1 MLFQNI
7 KKVRYLKHYNLRKCY
22 FMADELQHSSK
33 NIASLDIQAKELGIG
48 GDLSP
53 ETDEILYKKRMQ
65 KRKEVQSKRLKVR
78 KTKKGLLIVF
88 TGNGKGKTTAS
99 LGMALR
105 TIGHGHKVA
114 IIQFIKGGWTTG
126 EEKALKNLS
135 SNISWQALGEGFT
148 WETQDRVRDK
158 ELVKE
163 AWQIAKKFI
172 IDESYKLVILDE
184 INIATKLGYLSPG
197 EIIKFIKS
205 LNNRKNHIVLTGR
218 GASESIINQADLVT
232 EMKLI
237 RHPFKEQGIKAQ
249 ECVEF

>member
-1 MLFQNI
+1 MPG
-7 KKVRYLKHYNLRKCY
+7 KEKPSSRKIT
-22 FMADELQHSSK
+22 D
-33 NIASLDIQAKELGIG
+33 LDLQAKELGIG
-48 GDLSP
+48 GKLSP
-53 ETDEILYKKRMQ
+53 ETDERLYKKRMQ
-65 KRKEVQSKRLKVR
+65 KRKDIQSKRLKER

-135 SNISWQALGEGFT
+135 SNISWHSLGEGFT
-148 WETQDRVRDK
+148 WETQDRVRDE
-158 ELVKE
+158 ELVRE
-163 AWQIAKKFI
+163 AWKVAKKFI
-172 IDESYKLVILDE
+172 IDESYKLIILDE
-184 INIATKLGYLSPG
+184 INIATKLGYLSPD
-197 EIIKFIKS
+197 EIISFIQS
-205 LNNRKNHIVLTGR
+205 LNDRKNHIVLTGR

-249 ECVEF
+249 ACIEF

>member
-1 MLFQNI
+1 MQ
-7 KKVRYLKHYNLRKCY
+7 
-22 FMADELQHSSK
+22 E
-33 NIASLDIQAKELGIG
+33 EP
-48 GDLSP
+48 LSP
-53 ETDEILYKKRMQ
+53 EKILNLDNQAREIGMGGKLSPENSETSYKKRMQ
-65 KRKEVQSKRLKVR
+65 QRKDIQNERLQIR

-105 TIGHGHKVA
+105 TIGHGYKVA

-135 SNISWQALGEGFT
+135 SSISWHALGEGFT
-148 WETQDRVRDK
+148 WETQDRIRDEK
-158 ELVKE
+158 LVQE
-163 AWQIAKKFI
+163 AWQLAKKYI
-172 IDESYKLVILDE
+172 KNESYKLIILDE
-184 INIATKLGYLSPG
+184 INIATKLGYLAPE
-197 EIIKFIKS
+197 EIITFLKS

-218 GASESIINQADLVT
+218 GASDSIINYADLVT

-249 ECVEF
+249 KCIEF

>member
-1 MLFQNI
+1 MPGNEKPSSRKI
-7 KKVRYLKHYNLRKCY
+7 TNL
-22 FMADELQHSSK
+22 DL
-33 NIASLDIQAKELGIG
+33 QAKELGIG
-48 GDLSP
+48 GKLSP
-53 ETDEILYKKRMQ
+53 ETDENLYKKRME
-65 KRKEVQSKRLKVR
+65 KRKDIQAKRLQER
-78 KTKKGLLIVF
+78 KAKKGLLIVF

-135 SNISWQALGEGFT
+135 SNISWHSLGEGFT
-148 WETQDRVRDK
+148 WETQDRVRDE

-163 AWQIAKKFI
+163 AWQVAKTYI
-172 IDESYKLVILDE
+172 TNGSYKLVILDE
-184 INIATKLGYLSPG
+184 INIATKLGYLSSE
-197 EIIKFIKS
+197 EIIAFIKS
-205 LNNRKNHIVLTGR
+205 ISDRKNHIVLTGR

-249 ECVEF
+249 ACIEF